1 MRYDIGGG
9 RQVWGCWGSVAAGVV
24 LMNILGD
31 VVCGTHGGAVPA
43 SVSTGN
49 GPHQHRGGKEQR
61 WF

>member
-9 RQVWGCWGSVAAGVV
+9 RQVWGCWGSVTAGVV
-24 LMNILGD
+24 LMNIL
-31 VVCGTHGGAVPA
+31 GAVPA

-49 GPHQHRGGKEQR
+49 GPHQHRGAEGQR